1 MRRPSSTPASA
12 CASTSRRARSRTSRA
27 APGSP
32 SASSASSWWS
42 GCARCWLARR
52 RALRRHLRGERR
64 VELGEEPALVTA
76 PVAGQRVD
84 VERELV
90 AAAGELLDAAPA
102 VADERHR
109 PGAVLGRVRPGGVV
123 AVDER
128 ERDPAPQV
136 LAHARDEEER
146 VAPVREHEPLAARG
160 EGALPLVHV
169 PVHREAVGRRP
180 GGEVA
185 PAAEIAPVDAAEGAD
200 VAEEDAR
207 REEERERAVSVDVLR
222 GG

>member
-27 APGSP
+27 ATGSP
-32 SASSASSWWS
+32 SATSASRWWS
-42 GCARCWLARR
+42 GCARCWLARW
-52 RALRRHLRGERR
+52 ALRRQLRGERR
-64 VELGEEPALVTA
+64 VELGEEPALVAA

-109 PGAVLGRVRPGGVV
+109 PGAVLGRARPGGVV

-185 PAAEIAPVDAAEGAD
+185 PAAKVAPVDATVGAD
-200 VAEEDAR
+200 VAEEDAG
-207 REEERERAVSVDVLR
+207 REGELDR
-222 GG
+222 